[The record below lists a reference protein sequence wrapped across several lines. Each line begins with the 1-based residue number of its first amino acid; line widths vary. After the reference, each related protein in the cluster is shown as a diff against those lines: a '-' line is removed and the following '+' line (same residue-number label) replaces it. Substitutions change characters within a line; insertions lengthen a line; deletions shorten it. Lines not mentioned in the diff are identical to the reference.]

1 MSMKEFEKV
10 NEYMNKT
17 EFLLE
22 IVIIICLCV
31 TASMICGNLI
41 GIERMKRES
50 LEGYRAFAIYET
62 NSVGEVKIKRIE
74 WKKP

>member
-1 MSMKEFEKV
+1 MSNQKEKF
-10 NEYMNKT
+10 
-17 EFLLE
+17 
-22 IVIIICLCV
+22 IICLVCFLTGFLGGV
-31 TASMICGNLI
+31 ILSEVMTVK
-41 GIERMKRES
+41 RMQLQF

>member
-1 MSMKEFEKV
+1 MKSENAILALISSVILISFFFTLGVIRGEEK
-10 NEYMNKT
+10 
-17 EFLLE
+17 
-22 IVIIICLCV
+22 I
-31 TASMICGNLI
+31 
-41 GIERMKRES
+41 KREF

>member
-1 MSMKEFEKV
+1 M
-10 NEYMNKT
+10 KT
-17 EFLLE
+17 ENILLGLLSLVV
-22 IVIIICLCV
+22 VI
-31 TASMICGNLI
+31 AFFFNLGAI
-41 GIERMKRES
+41 RGEEKMKREF

>member
-1 MSMKEFEKV
+1 
-10 NEYMNKT
+10 MNKYK
-17 EFLLE
+17 EA
-22 IVIIICLCV
+22 IIICLICV
-31 TASMICGNLI
+31 LTGFLGGVIICEI
-41 GIERMKRES
+41 MTVKRMQLQF

>member
-1 MSMKEFEKV
+1 MKDKKRKTTEVVCRITLGVIRGEEK
-10 NEYMNKT
+10 
-17 EFLLE
+17 
-22 IVIIICLCV
+22 I
-31 TASMICGNLI
+31 
-41 GIERMKRES
+41 KREF